1 MERGMKRWMFL
12 WTVIV
17 LTLQASPA
25 FAPIAQADPIISRP
39 LVSADI
45 MAKWN
50 KVAWCEQHG
59 NWHFSGSIYDGGLG
73 MLRTNWHAYGGQEFA
88 PEAHL
93 ATPEEQVIIARRIQA
108 HAGYPEFV
116 PDQNGRCSG
125 W

>member
-1 MERGMKRWMFL
+1 MERGMKRWMLL

-25 FAPIAQADPIISRP
+25 FAPIAQAEPATPKP

-59 NWHFSGSIYDGGLG
+59 NWHFNGSIYDGGLG
-73 MLRTNWHAYGGQEFA
+73 MLRGNWYAYGGREFA

-93 ATPEEQVIIARRIQA
+93 ATPEEQVVVARRIQA
-108 HAGYPEFV
+108 RAGYPEFV
-116 PDQNGRCSG
+116 PDNNGGCSG

>member
-1 MERGMKRWMFL
+1 MKRWMLL

-25 FAPIAQADPIISRP
+25 LAPTAQAELVAPKP

-50 KVAWCEQHG
+50 KVAWCEQGG
-59 NWHFSGSIYDGGLG
+59 NWHFNGSIYDGGLG
-73 MLRTNWHAYGGQEFA
+73 MLRSNWYAYGGREFA

-93 ATPEEQVIIARRIQA
+93 ATPEEQVTVAIRIQA
-108 HAGYPEFV
+108 RAGFPDFV
-116 PDQNGRCSG
+116 PDNDGRCSG

>member
-1 MERGMKRWMFL
+1 MERGMKRWMVL

-25 FAPIAQADPIISRP
+25 FAPIAQADPITPKP

-59 NWHFSGSIYDGGLG
+59 NWHFNGSTYDGGLG
-73 MLRTNWHAYGGQEFA
+73 MLRTNWHAYGGTQFA

-93 ATPEEQVIIARRIQA
+93 ATPEEQVVVARRIQA
-108 HAGYPEFV
+108 RAGIPEFV
-116 PDQNGRCSG
+116 PDQDGGCSG